1 MATWT
6 VTSAPGPLN
15 FEFGGSEPRGGNPRI
30 WFRLANAPQRCE
42 PRANGNFTGSTRGDV
57 PPRGVPAGVRT
68 GFAVG
73 RVQL

>member
-15 FEFGGSEPRGGNPRI
+15 FEFGGSQPRGGKPRI

-42 PRANGNFTGSTRGDV
+42 PRANGNVTGKHQG
-57 PPRGVPAGVRT
+57 
-68 GFAVG
+68 
-73 RVQL
+73 

>member
-6 VTSAPGPLN
+6 VTSAPSPLN
-15 FEFGGSEPRGGNPRI
+15 FEFGGSLPRGGNPRI
-30 WFRLANAPQRCE
+30 WFRLANAP
-42 PRANGNFTGSTRGDV
+42 NGASPGLTAMSPGSTRGDV